1 MTVLFFLLAT
11 GIALAQEQV
20 ISTLRART
28 QDIKQWG
35 GTILILVGLWFI
47 ILAVFAD
54 FFARI
59 FTV

>member
-28 QDIKQWG
+28 SDIKQWG
-35 GTILILVGLWFI
+35 GAILILVGLWFI
-47 ILAVFAD
+47 ILAVFAG
-54 FFARI
+54 FFARV